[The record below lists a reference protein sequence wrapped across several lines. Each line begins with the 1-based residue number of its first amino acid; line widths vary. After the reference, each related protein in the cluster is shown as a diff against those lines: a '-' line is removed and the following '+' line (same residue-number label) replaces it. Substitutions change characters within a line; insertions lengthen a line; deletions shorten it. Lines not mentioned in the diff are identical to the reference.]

1 MAKGVRY
8 YGKLGV
14 GEFYAEA
21 GEVKV
26 GDEVVITGPT
36 TGALITT
43 VTEIHNTAGEA
54 VDKVGKGEL
63 FSIAVPEKIR
73 PSDRL
78 YVWDAK

>member
-1 MAKGVRY
+1 M
-8 YGKLGV
+8 
-14 GEFYAEA
+14 
-21 GEVKV
+21 
-26 GDEVVITGPT
+26 ITGPT

-63 FSIAVPEKIR
+63 FSIAVPDKIR